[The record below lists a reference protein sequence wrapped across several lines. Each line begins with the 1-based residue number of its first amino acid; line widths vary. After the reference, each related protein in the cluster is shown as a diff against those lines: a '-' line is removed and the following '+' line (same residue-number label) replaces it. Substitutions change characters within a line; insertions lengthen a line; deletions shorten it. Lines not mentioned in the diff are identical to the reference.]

1 MKDRAFGVELEFD
14 SGGLDRSGVANVLRQ
29 AFDRKGYRRWY
40 FMDRLDYDG
49 SEIELRTPILRGKEG
64 FEKLELVMNTLQ
76 WEGCDVTG
84 EDGLHV
90 HHDAPEFVYNID
102 NCIKLVKSW
111 KANQHLIYQFVSSD
125 RTTDYDGT
133 VGNYW
138 ACPMWSDAKVR
149 DLESKREIPHW
160 DRNDL
165 NLNALS
171 KHGSIEFRLHE
182 GTLDFA
188 EAKSWIEFGQSFLD
202 RVLKHSM
209 RDSGDATNLLKKVRV
224 SPTAEKVL
232 VSKAEQAR
240 RWKERGHYGY

>member
-14 SGGLDRSGVANVLRQ
+14 SGGLDRTGVARVLRNE
-29 AFDRKGYRRWY
+29 FDRRGMRRWY

-49 SEIELRTPILRGKEG
+49 SEIELRTPILRGKQG
-64 FEKLELVMNTLQ
+64 FETLKVVMNTLYDADC
-76 WEGCDVTG
+76 GCTY

-111 KANQHLIYQFVSSD
+111 KANQHIIYQFIDPS
-125 RTTDYDGT
+125 RTVDSWD
-133 VGNYW
+133 VEGNYW
-138 ACPMWSDAKVR
+138 ACPAWTEEKIAQMER
-149 DLESKREIPHW
+149 NREIPHW

-171 KHGSIEFRLHE
+171 EHGSIEFRLHE
-182 GTLDFA
+182 GTLDYEVA
-188 EAKSWIEFGQSFLD
+188 ESWIKFGQNFID

-209 RDSGDATNLLKKVRV
+209 RTSKDATNLLRKVNV
-224 SPTAEKVL
+224 SPNAEKVL
-232 VSKAEQAR
+232 INKTREMAR
-240 RWKERGHYGY
+240 MRGQYGSSY